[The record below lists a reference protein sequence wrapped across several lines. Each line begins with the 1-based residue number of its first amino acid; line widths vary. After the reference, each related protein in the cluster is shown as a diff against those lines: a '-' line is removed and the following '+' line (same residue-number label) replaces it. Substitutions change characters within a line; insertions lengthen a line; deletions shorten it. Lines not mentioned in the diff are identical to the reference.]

1 MKSSIADRRYRT
13 LRSFLSLALVSLV
26 AVLGLGCREL
36 TLRARMRAATLVK
49 SGLYVA
55 AERELRRWLAL
66 VPRDT
71 ALRALE
77 IRLLCDERR
86 IADAVASYQR
96 YHGAARIHSR
106 PLLVAI
112 LRGAIDNG
120 DDEIAAQAIRTC
132 GVFDLVETYRDLLKA
147 SNSRRPWL
155 RAEAYEAI
163 GRSSYEDAVF
173 ALFYGFW
180 DDDEY
185 VRAHALQAA
194 GRHGDARSLW
204 WSRLC
209 CQDPDPIV
217 QWREAITRTLL
228 GDLSELRW
236 IKQGL
241 MEGDIYAVDAAAC
254 LVEIGRREYLPVVAR
269 CVTSDEPMARYRAAG
284 NLGELKAHEYL
295 SDIVALAQDTCDQ
308 MREGVADGL
317 GRMGDTAALATLVEL
332 ARDRNYDV
340 RAAAAI
346 AIAAL
351 PASGVET
358 RLMGLL
364 ADTSDVVRVSA
375 IGSLAGLLPA
385 PQPCEA
391 ETTGACPDA
400 GPARE

>member
-1 MKSSIADRRYRT
+1 V
-13 LRSFLSLALVSLV
+13 LRSFFSLALISLV
-26 AVLGLGCREL
+26 AALGLGCREL
-36 TLRARMRAATLVK
+36 TLRAQLRAAALVK
-49 SGLYVA
+49 SGHYVA

-77 IRLLCDERR
+77 IKLLCDERR

-96 YHGAARIHSR
+96 YHGAARVHSR

-120 DDEIAAQAIRTC
+120 DDRVAAQAIRAC
-132 GVFDLVETYRDLLKA
+132 GEFDLVETHRDVLKA
-147 SNSRRPWL
+147 MHSRRAWL

-163 GRSSYEDAVF
+163 GRSSYEDAAF

-194 GRHGDARSLW
+194 GRLGDSRSLW

-241 MEGDIYAVDAAAC
+241 IEGDIYAVDAAAC

-269 CVTSDEPMARYRAAG
+269 CLTSDEPMARYRAAR

-295 SDIVALAQDTCDQ
+295 SDIVALSRDTCDQ
-308 MREGVADGL
+308 VREGVADGL
-317 GRMGDTAALATLVEL
+317 GRMGDTAALVTLVEL
-332 ARDRNYDV
+332 ARDRNYET
-340 RAAAAI
+340 RATAAI
-346 AIAAL
+346 SIAQLRL
-351 PASGVET
+351 PDTES
-358 RLMGLL
+358 RLIRLL
-364 ADTSDVVRVSA
+364 SDTCNVVRVSA
-375 IGSLAGLLPA
+375 VGSLAGLQPA
-385 PQPCEA
+385 PAAEPDTLPESRTESDTSGCQPRL
-391 ETTGACPDA
+391 GRDSD
-400 GPARE
+400 